1 MYSKPKWWLT
11 RDIDIHIAR
20 MGRYSVKRYKT
31 KRRTRDLDLI
41 YNDLS
46 SKESIMRLKNQP
58 LDETKAG
65 LGQYYCI
72 ECAKYFENQE
82 SLDRHTKGKVHKRR
96 ARELRQRP
104 YTNLESEA
112 ATGVNMMKFME
123 SVEKYKTLEQFKHEN
138 KQEFE
143 ELNNLKKD
151 DLDAIITGVPSGTVI
166 GDEKPIVPDGEVEMA
181 DN

>member
-1 MYSKPKWWLT
+1 
-11 RDIDIHIAR
+11 

-72 ECAKYFENQE
+72 ECAKYYENQS
-82 SLDRHTKGKVHKRR
+82 SLDRHTTGKKHKRR
-96 ARELRQRP
+96 AKELKQRP

-112 ATGVNMMKFME
+112 ASGVNMEKFME
-123 SVEKYKTLEQFKHEN
+123 SVEKYKSMEQYKEAN
-138 KQEFE
+138 KQEIDE
-143 ELNNLKKD
+143 MKNQKKD
-151 DLDAIITGVPSGTVI
+151 DLDALITGIPSG
-166 GDEKPIVPDGEVEMA
+166 ELNHELEAAKPEDEVEMA

>member
-1 MYSKPKWWLT
+1 
-11 RDIDIHIAR
+11 

-41 YNDLS
+41 YNDAS

-72 ECAKYFENQE
+72 ECAKYFENQT

-96 ARELRQRP
+96 VKDLKQRP
-104 YTNLESEA
+104 YTNLEAEA
-112 ATGVNMMKFME
+112 ASGVNMIKFME
-123 SVEKYKTLEQFKHEN
+123 SVEKYKALEEFKKQN
-138 KQEFE
+138 KSEFD
-143 ELNNLKKD
+143 ELKNQKKD
-151 DLDAIITGVPSGTVI
+151 DLDAIITGIPSDI
-166 GDEKPIVPDGEVEMA
+166 KQDEKVGVPEGEVDMA